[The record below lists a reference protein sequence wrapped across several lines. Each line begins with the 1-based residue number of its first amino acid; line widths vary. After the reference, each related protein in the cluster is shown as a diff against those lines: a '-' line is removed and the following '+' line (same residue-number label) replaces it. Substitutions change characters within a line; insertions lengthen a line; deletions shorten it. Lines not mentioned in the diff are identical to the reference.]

1 MNIFEFLKPQDFPED
16 HYNAL
21 GRLLVEFQ
29 YLESSITKSLIML
42 IQPDALDFTSVI
54 LNKLTFN
61 NRLKLL
67 SNFIETHPESYFVGL
82 RSDNESMFRDS
93 YREDVEKVKQGIQL
107 ANDLEEK
114 RNRIIH
120 SLWLPAP
127 KYAPQK
133 TVTRI
138 KIRTTRKNTTRVEEY
153 ISSAEILSV
162 VEQIKKAGKLIE
174 TYSWYLEYL
183 LQTKR

>member
-1 MNIFEFLKPQDFPED
+1 MNIFEFFEPQDFPED
-16 HYNAL
+16 HYTAL

-29 YLESSITKSLIML
+29 YLESLITKSLSML

-54 LNKLTFN
+54 LNELSFN

-82 RSDNESMFRDS
+82 RSDNELMYRNS
-93 YREDVEKVKQGIQL
+93 YREDVQKVKQGIQL
-107 ANDLEEK
+107 ATALEEK

-138 KIRTTRKNTTRVEEY
+138 KIKTTRKNTTRIKVY

-162 VEQIKKAGKLIE
+162 VEEIKKAGKLIE

>member
-1 MNIFEFLKPQDFPED
+1 M
-16 HYNAL
+16 Y
-21 GRLLVEFQ
+21 
-29 YLESSITKSLIML
+29 
-42 IQPDALDFTSVI
+42 
-54 LNKLTFN
+54 
-61 NRLKLL
+61 
-67 SNFIETHPESYFVGL
+67 
-82 RSDNESMFRDS
+82 RDS
-93 YREDVEKVKQGIQL
+93 YIEDVEKVKQGIQL
-107 ANDLEEK
+107 ATALEEK

-127 KYAPQK
+127 KYAPKK

-138 KIRTTRKNTTRVEEY
+138 KIKTTRKNTTRIEAY

-162 VEQIKKAGKLIE
+162 VEEIKKAGKLIE